1 MFLEVRQREKAGYQE
16 VQETQ
21 NVFCRSIAVEI
32 SRQCR
37 LRCRLL
43 MQRSISA
50 TRYPGMLCSRR
61 TAVYTA
67 WFKKPV
73 HTARFKT
80 RFEFAHLSQ
89 ARSSSHV
96 RLPYAE
102 PSRG

>member
-16 VQETQ
+16 VQEPQ
-21 NVFCRSIAVEI
+21 KLFCRSIAVEV

-50 TRYPGMLCSRR
+50 TRYRQVCSRC

-96 RLPYAE
+96 RLAYAE

>member
-1 MFLEVRQREKAGYQE
+1 MPVKVSPPDAKEYLRNPLPASMLMY
-16 VQETQ
+16 
-21 NVFCRSIAVEI
+21 RSLI
-32 SRQCR
+32 
-37 LRCRLL
+37 
-43 MQRSISA
+43 
-50 TRYPGMLCSRR
+50 
-61 TAVYTA
+61 YTA

-96 RLPYAE
+96 RLAYAE